1 MSDIAKVQNA
11 VMPASLLKRFGPW
24 LFLAIGLMVLP
35 LIFSSNLSVYTMNL
49 MGIFIIFALSYNMLL
64 GQSGMLSFG
73 HAVYFGLGG
82 FMSVHFMNYIEAEI
96 FVVPIVIVPV
106 FGGLIGLVFAVI
118 VGSFSTRRSGT
129 VFAMISLGIAEL
141 IAASSLIF
149 VAFFGGEEGVS
160 GDRTMGPEVLG
171 MDFAQDIEVYSLIA
185 FWAFVTIALM
195 YLFSRTPMGR
205 MANAVRDNPERIEF
219 IGYSQRKVRF
229 ISFCASGFFAGI
241 AGGLFAINFEIVTEE
256 NLNALTSGVVL
267 LMAYIGGVGFFVGP
281 IVGAVVFTL
290 LQTLLSN
297 YTEIWQLYV
306 GVIFVLTVM
315 YAPQGLTGLVAM
327 HIPAFK
333 MKRLGTLAAPYV
345 RAGIPTLLLL
355 SGIVGFLE
363 TIHHVRSAAVGETT
377 MSLLTIEF
385 DTHSATPW
393 IIIAILV
400 VVGGYLT
407 RTQMPQLKEA
417 WEGANA
423 PMGSDEG
430 GAS

>member
-11 VMPASLLKRFGPW
+11 VMSASFLKRFGPW
-24 LFLAIGLMVLP
+24 LLLALGLIVLP
-35 LIFSSNLSVYTMNL
+35 FFFSSNIAVYTMNL

-64 GQSGMLSFG
+64 GQGGMLSFG

-82 FMSVHFMNYIEAEI
+82 FMSVHFMNYIEADI
-96 FVVPIVIVPV
+96 FVVPVVIVPI
-106 FGGLIGLVFAVI
+106 FGGLIGLLFAVI
-118 VGSFSTRRSGT
+118 VGSFSTRRAGT
-129 VFAMISLGIAEL
+129 VFAMISLGIGEL
-141 IAASSLIF
+141 IASCSLIF
-149 VAFFGGEEGVS
+149 VAFFGGEEGIS
-160 GDRTMGPEVLG
+160 ADRTMGPEVMG
-171 MDFAQDIEVYSLIA
+171 VDFAQDIEVYYLIA
-185 FWAFVTIALM
+185 VWAFITIALM

-205 MANAVRDNPERIEF
+205 MANAVRDNDERIEF

-306 GVIFVLTVM
+306 GVLFVSTVM
-315 YAPQGLTGLVAM
+315 YAPQGLTGLIAM

-333 MKRLGTLAAPYV
+333 MKRLRVLAVPYV

-355 SGIVGFLE
+355 AGISGFLE

-377 MSLLTIEF
+377 MSLLGIEF
-385 DTHSATPW
+385 DTHTIMPW
-393 IIIAILV
+393 VIIAVLV

-407 RTQMPQLKEA
+407 KTQMPQLREA
-417 WEGANA
+417 WDEANA
-423 PMGSDEG
+423 PLKSDEG

>member
-11 VMPASLLKRFGPW
+11 VMSASFLKRFGPW
-24 LFLAIGLMVLP
+24 LLLALGLIVLP
-35 LIFSSNLSVYTMNL
+35 FFFSSNIAVYTMNL

-64 GQSGMLSFG
+64 GQGGMLSFG

-82 FMSVHFMNYIEAEI
+82 FMSVHFMNYIEADI
-96 FVVPIVIVPV
+96 FVVPVVIVPI
-106 FGGLIGLVFAVI
+106 FGGLIGLLFAVI
-118 VGSFSTRRSGT
+118 VGSFSTRRAGT
-129 VFAMISLGIAEL
+129 VFAMISLGIGEL
-141 IAASSLIF
+141 IASCSLIF
-149 VAFFGGEEGVS
+149 VAFFGGEEGIS
-160 GDRTMGPEVLG
+160 ADRTMGPEVMG
-171 MDFAQDIEVYSLIA
+171 VDFAQDIEVYYLIA
-185 FWAFVTIALM
+185 VWAFITIALM

-205 MANAVRDNPERIEF
+205 MANAVRDNDERIEF

-306 GVIFVLTVM
+306 GVLFVSTVM
-315 YAPQGLTGLVAM
+315 YAPQGLTGLIAM

-333 MKRLGTLAAPYV
+333 MKRLRVLAVPYV

-355 SGIVGFLE
+355 AGISGFLE

-377 MSLLTIEF
+377 MSLLGIEF
-385 DTHSATPW
+385 DTHTIMPW
-393 IIIAILV
+393 IIIAVLV

-407 RTQMPQLKEA
+407 KTQMPQLREA
-417 WEGANA
+417 WDEANA
-423 PMGSDEG
+423 PLKSDEG